1 MGRHRKS
8 GGTLPP
14 YVYVDHRR
22 YHYRPYEGKGKLAKP
37 IRLCGSDAPLSEVWA
52 AWEAQ
57 QGKATNTFAAL
68 ARRYLKSAKFK
79 SRSPRTQHD
88 YHGCYERVCR
98 AELTDDRRFG
108 DLDLDEITPGMI
120 LKYLELRAD
129 QRAPVTGNREKAF
142 ISVVFSWGYARDLA
156 PPNPC
161 LRVARNTEV
170 ARSTYV
176 SDAEYQYIYDL
187 AGACAPAYIRPAMEL
202 AYLCR
207 MRKVEVL
214 ALSVADIKP
223 EGVLVRR
230 TKGSRDGLTRWSPR
244 LRQAIDHAKTA
255 STIAGLTVIRGRDG
269 QPIKESTFDT
279 AWQRLQVLAAK
290 RGGNRIWFHDL
301 KAKGISDFD
310 GDKKKAGGHRSEQ
323 MVERY
328 NRKLMEVDATR

>member
-8 GGTLPP
+8 DNKLPP
-14 YVYVDHRR
+14 YVYPDHGR
-22 YHYRPYEGKGKLAKP
+22 YQYRPYEGQGKLAKP
-37 IRLCGSDAPLSEVWA
+37 VRLCGIDAPLSEVWA

-57 QGKATNTFAAL
+57 QGKPTYNFATL
-68 ARRYLKSAKFK
+68 ARRYLKSDKFK

-108 DLDLDEITPGMI
+108 DLALDEITPGMI
-120 LKYLELRAD
+120 RKYLDMRAE
-129 QRAPVTGNREKAF
+129 QGAPVTGNREKAF
-142 ISVVFSWGYARDLA
+142 ISLVFSWGYERDLA

-161 LRVARNTEV
+161 LRVSRNAEV

-187 AGACAPAYIRPAMEL
+187 ARTHAPAYIRPSTEL

-214 ALSVADIKP
+214 ALSIADIKA

-244 LRQAIDHAKTA
+244 LRQVIDDAKAA
-255 STIAGLTVIRGRDG
+255 SRIAGLTVIRGRDG
-269 QPIKESTFDT
+269 QPINESTFDT
-279 AWQRLQVLAAK
+279 AWQRLQVLAVK
-290 RGGNRIWFHDL
+290 RGGTRIWFHDL
-301 KAKGISDFD
+301 KAKGINDFEE
-310 GDKKKAGGHRSEQ
+310 DKKKAGGHRSEQ

-328 NRKLMEVDATR
+328 NRKLMELDATR